1 MKLQDAKT
9 SELLPLSMEYASFL
23 CDAFDT
29 FLHYMSE
36 RADALPA
43 PMTYEA
49 CLALNNE
56 EMQAYF
62 EQFGLAK
69 YYPDVSHER
78 RAWMI
83 WKQQDL
89 WRYLGTPKAIETLC
103 QYLFSDVD
111 ITLAVDDN
119 LAFSQDGRLVY
130 PERLHLFDA
139 VLDVSATVLP
149 TSFYDRLYANIKRF
163 VRDQEQLRSFT
174 ISFEALEQEVGT
186 AITDGGNW
194 EVFYDI
200 NIASE

>member
-29 FLHYMSE
+29 FLHYMDG
-36 RADALPA
+36 RANALPA

-49 CLALNNE
+49 CLALNDE

-62 EQFGLAK
+62 NQFGLAK

-78 RAWMI
+78 RAWLLF
-83 WKQQDL
+83 QQSSL
-89 WRYLGTPKAIETLC
+89 WRYLGTPKALEVLC
-103 QYLFSDVD
+103 QYLFSDIDVS
-111 ITLAVDDN
+111 LEVFDN

-139 VLDVSATVLP
+139 VLDVSASALP
-149 TSFYDRLYANIKRF
+149 ANFYDRLYANIKKF
-163 VRDQEQLRSFT
+163 VRDQEQLRSFA

-186 AITDGGNW
+186 AVTDGGNY
-194 EVFYDI
+194 ERFYTLHI
-200 NIASE
+200 ES